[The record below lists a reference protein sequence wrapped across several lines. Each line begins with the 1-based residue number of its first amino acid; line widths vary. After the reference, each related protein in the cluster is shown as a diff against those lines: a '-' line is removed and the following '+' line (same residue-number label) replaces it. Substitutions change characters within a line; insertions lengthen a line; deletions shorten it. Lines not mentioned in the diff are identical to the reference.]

1 MSRVLQSLNVGIIGG
16 TGWMGKAMADA
27 FLHTHTLPPEHLW
40 IANRSGHNPY
50 AITHPTVRVTTD
62 AQALVDACDIVFLA
76 VLPQQFSA
84 LSLKVDQQLLV
95 SIMAMVSVDAI
106 AAQLHSQRIV
116 RTMPNAAI
124 PELAAYTPWF
134 AHASVDAEQLAVLRR
149 LLVSFGAEAQ
159 VQYEDHLNFLTAL
172 TGSSHGWLAYVAQT
186 MVQLGVEHG
195 LPEDLVEHAVRTVM
209 HGVGSLI
216 AHEAATPQQTV
227 KILTDYAGS
236 TAAGLLALD
245 REKVAEG
252 LKRGILASYDRA
264 RKPY

>member
-1 MSRVLQSLNVGIIGG
+1 MSRILQSLKVGIIGG

-27 FLHTHTLPPEHLW
+27 FLQTHTLRPEQLW

-50 AITHPTVRVTTD
+50 AITHPTVTVTTD

-84 LSLKVDQQLLV
+84 LSLNVNRPLLV
-95 SIMAMVSVDAI
+95 SIMAMVSVEAI
-106 AAQLHSQRIV
+106 GEQLHSQRIV

-134 AHASVDAEQLAVLRR
+134 AHESVEAEPLAALRR
-149 LLVSFGAEAQ
+149 LLVSFGVEAQ
-159 VQYEDHLNFLTAL
+159 VQQEDHLNFLTAL

-186 MVQLGVEHG
+186 LVQMGIEHG
-195 LPEDLVEHAVRTVM
+195 LEEGLVEHAVRTVM

-216 AHEAATPQQTV
+216 AHEEATPQQTV

-236 TAAGLLALD
+236 TASGLLAFD
-245 REKVAEG
+245 RERVAEG
-252 LKRGILASYDRA
+252 IKRGILASYERA